1 MSQWKELARPN
12 NLSILGLKETLEG
25 GQTFSWCPTSPNSWV
40 GCFRSKVAELKFKD
54 GMLFWKTS
62 SCGLL
67 TEEEIKDYLW
77 LDSDYEGAIDQL
89 PWRSDDVLKKCVKTL
104 PGLTILKQPLDEV
117 LFYFILSSAKSIP
130 QIKEIGS
137 LVCQKWGQAL
147 GNNLWGFPGWSKL
160 SKVRE
165 EDLRKLKLGYRAKYV
180 HDVAQVVGDDPSYF
194 SNISQLSY
202 DDAKS
207 ELIRLPGVGPK
218 IADCALLFGANKTE
232 AFPIDTWIAKVLDSH
247 YGLEP
252 FTYSQKALFARKH
265 FGLFCGLAQQF
276 LFSGER
282 LGLIKSK

>member
-1 MSQWKELARPN
+1 MSQWKELAHPN
-12 NLSILGLKETLEG
+12 NFSILGLKETLEG
-25 GQTFSWCPTSPNSWV
+25 GQTFSWCPTSTSTWI
-40 GCFRSKVAELKFKD
+40 GCFRSKVVELKFKD
-54 GMLFWKTS
+54 GILFWKTPN
-62 SCGLL
+62 GGTI

-77 LDSDYEGAIDQL
+77 LDSEYDGAIDQL
-89 PWRSDDVLKKCVKTL
+89 PWRSDHVLAKCVKAL
-104 PGLTILKQPLDEV
+104 PGLTILNQPLDEV

-137 LVCQKWGQAL
+137 LVCQKWGKSL
-147 GNNLWGFPGWSKL
+147 GNNLWSFPGWSKL
-160 SKVRE
+160 SKVS
-165 EDLRKLKLGYRAKYV
+165 EDEFRKLKLGYRAKYI
-180 HDVAQVVGDDPSYF
+180 HDVAQVVGNDPYYF
-194 SNISQLSY
+194 STISQLSY
-202 DDAKS
+202 IDAKS

-282 LGLIKSK
+282 LGLIESK